1 MKKRKILSILL
12 LIAMLSALMLPC
24 AATED
29 TTDATA
35 SDTQT
40 ADNTTAEETTDS
52 STDSSD
58 ATGSAPAYSVQA
70 KAALLLELSS
80 DQVLFE
86 QNADQQIYP
95 ASLTKIMTC
104 LLTLEH
110 GNLSDTVTVSETAME
125 GLDIAGST
133 AGLMVGEQ
141 LTVEELLYC
150 MMLSSANEAC
160 NVAAEYVAGSV
171 SAFVDMMNEKAASL
185 GCTGTHFANPHGLHD
200 ENHYTTARDLSLIA
214 KEALKSETFKTITS
228 TVTHTVPATNLSEE
242 RVLYTTNLLE
252 TPGTK
257 YYYEYAAGVKTGFTT
272 PAGRCLIST
281 AQKPDSNL
289 HLLSVVCGA
298 ADVTL
303 DNGDIENQNFTETKA
318 LFEYGFDNF
327 EFATVQEATPVVEIP
342 VFMSAGSDAAVLA
355 AEESITAVMPKD
367 YDSNQLEQDI
377 QLTYPDGVEAPVSK
391 GQVLGTVTVSYQG
404 RELGTTNLVAIT
416 DTARSEIAA
425 QASSAKS
432 FLSEYFWIL
441 LIAVV
446 VLIIVLYLVIGN
458 IRRAQRRK
466 RRRMQRE
473 QRRKSGEVI
482 EFPGGQRRDH
492 DGE

>member
-1 MKKRKILSILL
+1 MKKRRILSLL
-12 LIAMLSALMLPC
+12 MLLALLSALVLPC
-24 AATED
+24 VATGETEQADSDTSSAEDTASTED
-29 TTDATA
+29 SNA
-35 SDTQT
+35 SD
-40 ADNTTAEETTDS
+40 DSTTDS
-52 STDSSD
+52 
-58 ATGSAPAYSVQA
+58 TGSAPAYTVQA

-110 GNLSDTVTVSETAME
+110 GTLSDIVTVSETALE
-125 GLDIAGST
+125 NLDIAGST
-133 AGLMVGEQ
+133 AGLVAGEQ
-141 LTVEELLYC
+141 LTLEELLYC

-171 SAFVDMMNEKAASL
+171 SAFVDMMNEKAAEL

-228 TVTHTVPATNLSEE
+228 TVTHTVPATNMSDE

-281 AQKPDSNL
+281 AKKPDSNL
-289 HLLSVVCGA
+289 QLLSVVCGA

-303 DNGDIENQNFTETKA
+303 ENGDIENQNFTETKA
-318 LFEYGFDNF
+318 LFEYGFENF
-327 EFATVQEATPVVEIP
+327 EFTTVLEATPVVEIP

-355 AEESITAVMPKD
+355 AEEKITAVMPKD
-367 YDSNQLEQDI
+367 YDEAQLKQDI
-377 QLTYPDGVEAPVSK
+377 QLTSPNGVEAPVSK
-391 GQVLGTVTVSYQG
+391 GQVLGTITVSYQG

-416 DTARSEIAA
+416 DTARSEIVA
-425 QASSAKS
+425 QASSAKN
-432 FLSEYFWIL
+432 FLADYFWIL
-441 LIAVV
+441 LIVLV
-446 VLIIVLYLVIGN
+446 VLVIVLYLVIGN
-458 IRRAQRRK
+458 IKRAQRRK
-466 RRRMQRE
+466 RRRMERE
-473 QRRKSGEVI
+473 KRRQGGDVI
-482 EFPGGQRRDH
+482 EFPGGQRRDR